1 MDDGILFIIDDSNKE
16 FFDFNKIIY
25 QISKFPNYNDIYI
38 IRHHNLIKSLR
49 WSSNMKG
56 PQDFI
61 ESKLINQK
69 LNKNGDKNI
78 KFIYGDGG
86 GSYRLPRGDCRIT
99 DKIVHIINGIG
110 DYNNDLILVVNRRKI
125 YFMDLNLNIN

>member
-1 MDDGILFIIDDSNKE
+1 
-16 FFDFNKIIY
+16 
-25 QISKFPNYNDIYI
+25 
-38 IRHHNLIKSLR
+38 
-49 WSSNMKG
+49 MKG

-69 LNKNGDKNI
+69 LNKSGDKNI

-86 GSYRLPRGDCRIT
+86 GSYRLPRGDCRII
-99 DKIVHIINGIG
+99 DNIVHIINGIG
-110 DYNNDLILVVNRRKI
+110 DYKNDLILVVNRRKI